1 MSSCVLCG
9 GYSHHVGPGR
19 HLLQWRQ
26 LLKISGFST
35 ARSYLLAWALRTLRI
50 LACPFERVDGP
61 AFSTQ
66 CRQSEPRGASVP
78 SLWLQQ
84 PGVARRPAGHGS
96 PTGTLRFS
104 QQTRPYYRPNSRG
117 LAPGTTLTGPC
128 PAALRAPTCRL
139 QSSPFLAPKRHQ
151 PDAICR
157 KSQARVRA
165 GARKVA
171 GGGLPP
177 RGYIP
182 HRYG

>member
-19 HLLQWRQ
+19 HLVRRRQ

-35 ARSYLLAWALRTLRI
+35 ARSYLLAWVLRTLRI
-50 LACPFERVDGP
+50 LACPFERLHGP

-66 CRQSEPRGASVP
+66 YRQSEPPWGQRTEPLAAE
-78 SLWLQQ
+78 

-104 QQTRPYYRPNSRG
+104 QQTRPDYRPNSRG

-139 QSSPFLAPKRHQ
+139 HSSPFLAPKRHQ

-171 GGGLPP
+171 EGGSK
-177 RGYIP
+177 
-182 HRYG
+182 